1 MKQPVY
7 LASLVS
13 ITLLSACASTPPEP
27 PEATFAAVESIV
39 ELPSHRN
46 GQLIFDLASG
56 LYNCEMG
63 LSVNIHRGTVD
74 GDPIHVGW
82 NGGEYQLNRDTSFS
96 GLPRFEDA
104 TSGLVWIDLPWKG
117 VLLDGKTQ
125 KPLAN
130 ECKTA

>member
-1 MKQPVY
+1 MNHPVS

-13 ITLLSACASTPPEP
+13 VALLSACANKPPEP
-27 PEATFAAVESIV
+27 TFAAVVSVV

-56 LYNCEMG
+56 RYNCEMG
-63 LSVNIHRGTVD
+63 LSLSIHRETAD
-74 GDPIHVGW
+74 GDRIHIGW
-82 NGGEYQLNRDTSFS
+82 NGGEYQLNRDPSFS
-96 GLPRFEDA
+96 GLPRFEDVV
-104 TSGLVWIDLPWKG
+104 SGLVWIDLPWKG

-130 ECKTA
+130 ECKIA